1 MSDKDKSKKQLIEE
15 LIVVRQRINDL
26 EKLEKK
32 RVEESLKETKIRL
45 EGILSSMVD
54 LVFAL
59 DKEGRFIFYHAPK
72 AENLYL
78 APKEFVGKKHTEVL
92 PPHVIEP
99 FDDAFRM
106 NKIGKT
112 ADFEYWL
119 EIKGAKKWFFAKL
132 SPLFLDGKFAG
143 SLAVIRDITER
154 KNTQEEL
161 REYREHLEDLV
172 KKRTA
177 RLEMANEQLMIEI
190 NKRTR
195 AELALKTSESK
206 LRKQKSALEQKNI
219 ALGEIIAQIEI
230 EKRKIKEDILTNA
243 NIVLSPILDKLKA
256 GESTQKDVV
265 LFQHHIKGLTSS
277 YGTRIT
283 DKELFLTPKEVEVC
297 NLVKAGFANKDISRF
312 LNISRQTVEG
322 HRKKIRHKL
331 GISNKNINLI
341 TYLREI

>member
-1 MSDKDKSKKQLIEE
+1 
-15 LIVVRQRINDL
+15 
-26 EKLEKK
+26 
-32 RVEESLKETKIRL
+32 
-45 EGILSSMVD
+45 
-54 LVFAL
+54 
-59 DKEGRFIFYHAPK
+59 
-72 AENLYL
+72 
-78 APKEFVGKKHTEVL
+78 
-92 PPHVIEP
+92 
-99 FDDAFRM
+99 
-106 NKIGKT
+106 
-112 ADFEYWL
+112 
-119 EIKGAKKWFFAKL
+119 
-132 SPLFLDGKFAG
+132 
-143 SLAVIRDITER
+143 
-154 KNTQEEL
+154 
-161 REYREHLEDLV
+161 
-172 KKRTA
+172 
-177 RLEMANEQLMIEI
+177 MANEQLMIEI
-190 NKRTR
+190 NKRKR
-195 AELALKTSESK
+195 VELALKTSESK

-283 DKELFLTPKEVEVC
+283 DKELLLTPKEVEVC

-341 TYLREI
+341 TYLREL